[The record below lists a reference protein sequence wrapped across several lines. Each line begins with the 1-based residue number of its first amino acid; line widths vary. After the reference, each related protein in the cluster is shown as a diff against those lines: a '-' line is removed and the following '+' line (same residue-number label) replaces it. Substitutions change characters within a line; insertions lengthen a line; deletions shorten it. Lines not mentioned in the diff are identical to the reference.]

1 MDIGQRC
8 AIDTGTTAGTILVLA
23 TNKRANVCLCT
34 AVEITL
40 RLPTQG
46 FIIFAIYTTSL
57 FTTTTMLGIV
67 LAICLRQ
74 AKGFRIFK
82 IVRSTIHCIRW
93 TFVLA
98 LSL

>member
-8 AIDTGTTAGTILVLA
+8 AIDTGRTAGTILVLA
-23 TNKRANVCLCT
+23 TKSANVCLWT
-34 AVEITL
+34 EVGSTL
-40 RLPTQG
+40 RIPTQG
-46 FIIFAIYTTSL
+46 FIIFASHTTSL
-57 FTTTTMLGIV
+57 FTTTTIFGIDNTSR
-67 LAICLRQ
+67 LRQ